1 MDRIIRHDTRLCP
14 SAIPVIVLVG
24 FLAVG
29 GAQAAEDGPLP
40 DRLFNTNPLAQ
51 RGISPEVLDAIVSLP
66 SQGPAFTMVVELTE
80 TVAGGTP
87 RVSERVVLES
97 DPFTSYGLD
106 IRIVRDGSVASGRSD
121 RDWKHDLERMIG
133 TAFTVRGQQRMY
145 DPESIRVVSESGERT
160 VVAFAYDRMRVPYP
174 LRHLAKLEGRV
185 VIDGDRLDR
194 IELRG
199 DRVDTRG
206 MTRVD
211 EYNQVMSFARV
222 RGDSGWLVD
231 EVEIVIR
238 GRRGGKEVELALSGR
253 VVEYR
258 DLAGEP
264 VDLERTAPPPAR
276 PEFAEPRTV
285 QLRLSRALP
294 LWGDRV
300 RQLGFEL
307 PKPYGIGV
315 VTHFQRQ
322 DMSIDGVTVNNL
334 DVGGGDV
341 AFIDPQGS
349 GTSNS
354 AQALS
359 VRADVWVLP
368 FLDLDLVA
376 GEVETDSDVTLRFTP
391 QFRSLVRVLTGAE
404 LREFETLPVTT
415 TSTMLGV
422 GLSTGFQYESLF
434 GALSAQWATSV
445 VNETGSELDILVA
458 TFLVGYDFGD
468 IGLRLQTGAQYQDWD
483 QAIRGEI
490 ALGGGRDP
498 LEFDIDLSV
507 DKTTFLVG
515 LYKDFG
521 RTWNATLLAGFGARD
536 QLTMT
541 LGYRF

>member
-1 MDRIIRHDTRLCP
+1 MHVGRLFR
-14 SAIPVIVLVG
+14 SAVPVVVLVG
-24 FLAVG
+24 LTSVG
-29 GAQAAEDGPLP
+29 GAQAENSPALE
-40 DRLFNTNPLAQ
+40 RLFNTNPLAQ
-51 RGISPEVLDAIVSLP
+51 RGVSPEVLDAVVSLP
-66 SQGPAFTMVVELTE
+66 TQGPAFTMVVELTE
-80 TVAGGTP
+80 SVAGKA
-87 RVSERVVLES
+87 RNVSERVVLES

-106 IRIVRDGSVASGRSD
+106 VRIVRDGSVDSGRSD
-121 RDWKHDLERMIG
+121 RDWKRDLERMIG
-133 TAFTVRGQQRMY
+133 TAFTVRGHQRMY
-145 DPESIRVVSESGERT
+145 DPESIRVVSESDGRT
-160 VVAFAYDRMRVPYP
+160 VIAFAYDRMRVPYS

-185 VIDGDRLDR
+185 VIDGDRLKR
-194 IELRG
+194 IELHG
-199 DRVDTRG
+199 DSITSRG

-211 EYNQVMSFARV
+211 EYHQIMTFVRV
-222 RGDSGWLVD
+222 RGGAGWLVD
-231 EVEIVIR
+231 GVEIVIR
-238 GRRGGKEVELALSGR
+238 GRRGGNDVELTLSGR
-253 VVEYR
+253 IIEYR
-258 DLAGEP
+258 DASGDVVEI
-264 VDLERTAPPPAR
+264 ERDSPPPAL
-276 PEFAEPRTV
+276 PEFAEPRPV

-300 RQLGFEL
+300 RQMGFEL

-341 AFIDPQGS
+341 AFVDPQGS
-349 GTSNS
+349 ETSNS

-368 FLDLDLVA
+368 FLNLDLVA
-376 GEVETDSDVTLRFTP
+376 GEVETDSDVTLRLTP
-391 QFRSLVRVLTGAE
+391 QFRTLVRLLTGAE
-404 LREFETLPVTT
+404 LREYETLPVTT

-434 GALSAQWATSV
+434 GALSAQWARSV

-483 QAIRGEI
+483 QSIRGEI
-490 ALGGGRDP
+490 PLGGGRDP
-498 LEFDIDLSV
+498 LEFDINLSV

-521 RTWNATLLAGFGARD
+521 RSWNVVVLAGFGARD
-536 QLTMT
+536 QLTT
-541 LGYRF
+541 TVGYRF

>member
-1 MDRIIRHDTRLCP
+1 MDR
-14 SAIPVIVLVG
+14 VIHRDRKRCRRAVAVFVLVG
-24 FLAVG
+24 LPLTG
-29 GAQAAEDGPLP
+29 GAQAAENDPLP

-51 RGISPEVLDAIVSLP
+51 RGIGPEVLDAIVSLP

-87 RVSERVVLES
+87 RVSERVLLES
-97 DPFTSYGLD
+97 DPYTSYGLD
-106 IRIVRDGSVASGRSD
+106 IRIVRDAAAPSRRSD
-121 RDWKHDLERMIG
+121 RDWKRDLERMIG

-145 DPESIRVVSESGERT
+145 DPESIRVVSESDERT
-160 VVAFAYDRMRVPYP
+160 VIAFAYDRMRVPYP

-185 VIDGDRLDR
+185 VIEGDRLAR
-194 IELRG
+194 IELHG

-211 EYNQVMSFARV
+211 EYHQLMSFARV
-222 RGDSGWLVD
+222 RGDAGWLVD

-238 GRRGGKEVELALSGR
+238 GRRGGEDVELALTGR
-253 VVEYR
+253 VIEYR
-258 DLAGEP
+258 DLAGEL
-264 VDLERTAPPPAR
+264 VDLERTTPPPTM
-276 PEFAEPRTV
+276 PELAEPRTV

-294 LWGDRV
+294 LWGDQV
-300 RQLGFEL
+300 RQMGFEL
-307 PKPYGIGV
+307 PKPYGVGL
-315 VTHFQRQ
+315 VTHLQRQ
-322 DMSIDGVTVNNL
+322 DMSIDGVTVNGL

-349 GTSNS
+349 ETSNR

-368 FLDLDLVA
+368 FLNLDLVA
-376 GEVETDSDVTLRFTP
+376 GEVETESDVTLRFTP
-391 QFRSLVRVLTGAE
+391 AFRALVRLQTGIE
-404 LREFETLPVTT
+404 LREYETLPVTT
-415 TSTMLGV
+415 TSTMLGL
-422 GLSTGFQYESLF
+422 GLSTGFQFESLF

-468 IGLRLQTGAQYQDWD
+468 VGLRLQTGAQYQDWD
-483 QAIRGEI
+483 QSIRGEI
-490 ALGGGRDP
+490 PLGAGRDP

-515 LYKDFG
+515 VYKDIG
-521 RTWNATLLAGFGARD
+521 RSWNVVALAGFGARD
-536 QLTMT
+536 QVTT
-541 LGYRF
+541 TVGYRF